1 MKVVVNARWLLPG
14 KLEGTGVF
22 TLRMLEEITRA
33 LPDVDFTLLYD
44 RPSAAK
50 QPLIQ
55 GKNIKHRVVYPPA
68 RHPLLW
74 QIWNRWS
81 VPRALWKEQAD
92 LYWSPDGL
100 PARTSAPQWIT
111 IHDLNFIH
119 HPEWLPKRVAKH
131 YKREVTKA
139 TTEADLLF
147 TVSQWSKEDIVHTFG
162 VEASYILVTPNAT
175 SEKFRLGPARRQPY
189 FCAVGAMTPR
199 KNLKTLLR
207 AFDLFASSDSNE
219 GYVLKIAGEPHF
231 KDAEL
236 DRTYQEM
243 RYKDRVKFIGRISTK
258 ELEELYQNATA
269 FCMPSAME
277 GFGIPVLE
285 AMQCGTT
292 VISSDNSAL
301 SEVVGDAGILVPTY
315 KVNAWAEAMEQA
327 KAQTGKWSKKGMA
340 QVSKYDWSKSAQI
353 FIDQFKKDFQ

>member
-1 MKVVVNARWLLPG
+1 MKVVVNARWLLPD

-22 TLRMLEEITRA
+22 TLRMLEEITHA
-33 LPDVDFTLLYD
+33 LPDVHFTLLYD
-44 RPSAAK
+44 RPSAAD

-81 VPRALWKEQAD
+81 VPRALWKERAD

-100 PARTSAPQWIT
+100 PARTSAQQWVT

-119 HPEWLPKRVAKH
+119 HPEWLPTRVAKH

-139 TTEADLLF
+139 TKEADFLF
-147 TVSQWSKEDIVHTFG
+147 TVSQWSKDDLVHTFG
-162 VEASYILVTPNAT
+162 VDAASILVTPNST
-175 SEKFRLGPARRQPY
+175 SKEFQVGPAQRQPY

-199 KNLKTLLR
+199 KNLITLLL
-207 AFDLFASSDSNE
+207 AFDLFASEDSNNA
-219 GYVLKIAGEPHF
+219 YVLKIAGEPHF
-231 KDAEL
+231 KDTKLE
-236 DRTYQEM
+236 RTFEQM
-243 RYKDRVKFIGRISTK
+243 QYKERVKFIGRVSTK

-301 SEVVGDAGILVPTY
+301 REVVGDAGILVPTY
-315 KVNAWAEAMEQA
+315 DVNAWAEALEQA
-327 KAQTGKWSKKGMA
+327 RVETAMWSEKGIAQASKF
-340 QVSKYDWSKSAQI
+340 SWPKSAQI

>member
-22 TLRMLEEITRA
+22 TLRMLKEITCG

-55 GKNIKHRVVYPPA
+55 GNNIKHRVVYPPA

-81 VPRALWKEQAD
+81 VPRALWKERAD

-119 HPEWLPKRVAKH
+119 HPEWLPRRVANY
-131 YKREVTKA
+131 YKREVNRA
-139 TTEADLLF
+139 TTEADFLY
-147 TVSQWSKEDIVHTFG
+147 TVSDWSKEDIVHTFG
-162 VEASYILVTPNAT
+162 INESSILVTPNAT
-175 SEKFRLGPARRQPY
+175 SKEFSPGPAQRQPY

-199 KNLKTLLR
+199 KNLTTLLR
-207 AFDLFASSDSNE
+207 AFDLFATKDSNKE
-219 GYVLKIAGEPHF
+219 FVLKIAGEPHF
-231 KDAEL
+231 NDPEL
-236 DRTYQEM
+236 EHTFEQMQHKE
-243 RYKDRVKFIGRISTK
+243 RVKFIGRISTK
-258 ELEELYQNATA
+258 ELEGLYQNATA

-315 KVNAWAEAMEQA
+315 DVDAWANALEQA
-327 KAQTGKWSKKGMA
+327 KEETGKWSDKGFVQAKKY
-340 QVSKYDWSKSAQI
+340 SWSKSAQI